1 MRKFT
6 KRSLAMQFIQLCERV
21 PLKDVTVKRFI
32 EFAEI
37 SKQTFYNHFKDKD
50 DLMNYAYELAAESII
65 EKMDTS
71 LDGITYGIT
80 EMAYVCL
87 KHKEFYMQMAKYET
101 QNSFEMCFS
110 QCVESVYRRKL
121 VEVEYMDDFDVQK
134 KQIVHCFCTGISE
147 FYMNWIRNGMRES
160 PEYLANVIVECMP
173 TGIREALSVDGCI
186 QHERISSSKNA

>member
-6 KRSLAMQFIQLCERV
+6 KRSLAMQFIQLCETI

-71 LDGITYGIT
+71 LDGISYGIT

-87 KHKEFYMQMAKYET
+87 KHKEFYIQMAKYET
-101 QNSFEMCFS
+101 QNSFAQYFS
-110 QCVESVYRRKL
+110 QNVEAVYRRKL
-121 VEVEYMDDFDVQK
+121 VELGYMTDFDGQK
-134 KQIVHCFCTGISE
+134 KQIVHCFCVGICA
-147 FYMNWIRNGMRES
+147 FFIDWIHAGMKES
-160 PEYLANVIVECMP
+160 PDYVARTIIECMP
-173 TGIREALSVDGCI
+173 VGIKEAFD
-186 QHERISSSKNA
+186 SKEPE